1 MTSSPPVSPAASAE
15 ARALHERFFTI
26 DTHSD
31 TPTASLARAEWDFA
45 ARHEF
50 AVDESQCDLPRL
62 AAGGVDA
69 MVFAIYV
76 GQGARTP
83 EGHAIAHDRARRFL
97 DRTHEVLRANAA
109 ACALALTAA
118 DGPALKAAGRRAIY
132 LSLENAYSVGRDLA
146 HLQAFHRAGV
156 RMVGLTHMF
165 HNDVADSST
174 DPRGPE
180 WGGLSGFGRELVAE
194 CNRLGIVVDASHASD
209 DALWDLLEVSKA
221 PVVLS
226 HSGCTAVCA
235 HARNI
240 GDELLRALA
249 AKGGVI
255 QTNALPISLADDPG
269 NRRTEA
275 TAEALLPF
283 VARPLTP
290 ETLREVSRTYHAMSA
305 AHPNPRVSLADFVR
319 HVEHAAEVAGI
330 AHVGIGC
337 DLDGGGG
344 GFPGLVDV
352 ADFPNITAALR
363 ARGWSEDWLGQLW
376 GANTLRVLAAAE
388 ALAQPGSGRA

>member
-1 MTSSPPVSPAASAE
+1 VSSAPAISPAAFAA
-15 ARALHERFFTI
+15 ARALHGRIFTI

-31 TPTASLARAEWDFA
+31 TPTASLAREGWDFA
-45 ARHEF
+45 ARHRS
-50 AVDESQCDLPRL
+50 ADDDSQCDLPRL
-62 AAGGVDA
+62 ADGGVDA

-83 EGHAIAHDRARRFL
+83 EGHAVVHDRARRFL
-97 DRTHEVLRANAA
+97 DRTHEVLRTHAA
-109 ACALALTAA
+109 HCGLALTAA
-118 DGPALKAAGRRAIY
+118 DGPALKAAGRLAIY
-132 LSLENAYSVGRDLA
+132 LSLENAYSVGRDLGN
-146 HLQAFHRAGV
+146 LEVFHRAGV

-194 CNRLGIVVDASHASD
+194 CNRLGLVVDASHASD
-209 DALWDLLEVSKA
+209 DALRDLLEVSQA

-226 HSGCTAVCA
+226 HSGCAAVCP
-235 HARNI
+235 HARNV

-255 QTNALPISLADDPG
+255 QTNALPISLAPDAG
-269 NRRTEA
+269 NRRTDA
-275 TAEALLPF
+275 TAEALLRF
-283 VARPLTP
+283 VDRPLTP
-290 ETLREVSRTYHAMSA
+290 ETLREVSRAYHAMSD
-305 AHPNPRVSLADFVR
+305 AHPNPRVSLDDFVR
-319 HVEHAAEVAGI
+319 HVEHATEVAGV

-352 ADFPNITAALR
+352 GDFPNITAALQ
-363 ARGWSEDWLGQLW
+363 ARGWSEDSLRQLW
-376 GANTLRVLAAAE
+376 GANTLRVFAAAE
-388 ALAQPGSGRA
+388 AVARR